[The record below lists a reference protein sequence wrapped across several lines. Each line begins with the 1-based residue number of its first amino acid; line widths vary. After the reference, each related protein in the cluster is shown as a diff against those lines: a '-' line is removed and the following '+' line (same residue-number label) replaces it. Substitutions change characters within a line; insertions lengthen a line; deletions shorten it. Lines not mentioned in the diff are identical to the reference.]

1 MAEQKVEKKKADT
14 KDDEAKAAAAKAKA
28 AEDAK
33 KLADEAAK
41 YGWPAKEKTSLLGK
55 KVTRLDGMPKS
66 TGMAKYTYDIN
77 LKNQLIAKG
86 LGCPHAHCKI
96 KSIDTA
102 AAAKVPGVVF
112 IEVLKPAD
120 PKVDPK
126 KPDEV
131 PPKKDWEIEWQG
143 ELLAVVA
150 AESEGAAAEG
160 VAAIKVEYEKL
171 PVFVEEENL
180 EGAKAAKRTFPG
192 GNKTQ
197 TEKVAGDDDD
207 EKEFA
212 EKELARLFK
221 EAAHVVE
228 GYYGVDTITHCC
240 LEPHGST
247 VEWVDGKLI
256 AHLSTQNV
264 SGTDEGFAAGLQITA
279 DDVTVHCDYIG
290 GGFGSKFAPDYWAIS
305 AARISKATGRP
316 VKFMLDRDQE
326 FKLGGNRPS
335 GYLKVKLGA
344 DKDGIVTVWDSE
356 HWGSGGATATGSGVS
371 QGVVPYVFAPK
382 NFRRVATN
390 IKNNAAPNRAW
401 RAPNHPQAC
410 AMTQTAYD
418 DLAAKMGAD
427 SYDIFLKNL
436 GRDDKPLVAGAKPS
450 VYAGEMEV
458 AAKLMDW
465 KAKWHPHGKGAA
477 KGSIVEGLGM
487 AIHTWG
493 GNANSSTL
501 LLKVYP
507 DGGVE
512 TFCGTQDLGTG
523 TRTACAMV
531 LGETLGLPIEAIKIN
546 IGSSKYP
553 ASGPSGGSTTI
564 GSVCES
570 HRRAGV
576 DALLKIADLVAAK
589 LGVEAATLKAVGG
602 KIVGAGGKSLSWKE
616 ACSLIGMKPLEVMA
630 DYKSGTNSPLS
641 NKTVGGVQMAHVA
654 VDRETGVVKMKKFV
668 AVQDMG
674 LVVSPTQAESQ
685 IYGSVIMGIA
695 YALYESRIQ
704 DPATGAVLNAEM
716 KDYRLPR
723 LGDIGEIVVN
733 LYEPESERSR
743 GVIGLGEPP
752 VISPGGAISN
762 AVANALGVRVS
773 VLPMTPD
780 RVLAALSKTKK
791 VG

>member
-1 MAEQKVEKKKADT
+1 MADQKTDNKEKKAKV
-14 KDDEAKAAAAKAKA
+14 DDAKAAAAKAKA
-28 AEDAK
+28 ADNDSKAK
-33 KLADEAAK
+33 AAAEAAANN
-41 YGWPAKEKTSLLGK
+41 YSWPAKEKTSLLGK
-55 KVTRLDGMPKS
+55 RVARLDGMPKS
-66 TGMAKYTYDIN
+66 TGTAKYTYDIN

-96 KSIDTA
+96 KSIDTTA
-102 AAAKVPGVVF
+102 ASKLPGVVF

-120 PKVDPK
+120 PPIDPN
-126 KPDEV
+126 KPDAV

-160 VAAIKVEYEKL
+160 VAAIKVEYEQL
-171 PVFVEEENL
+171 DVFVQEENL
-180 EGAKAAKRTFPG
+180 EGAKAAGRTSPG
-192 GNKTQ
+192 GGKAQ
-197 TEKVAGDDDD
+197 TEKEAGDDDD
-207 EKEFA
+207 EKEFTA
-212 EKELARLFK
+212 KEIERLLK
-221 EAAHVVE
+221 ESPHVVE
-228 GYYGVDTITHCC
+228 GYYGIDSITHCC

-247 VEWVDGKLI
+247 VEWVDGKLM

-264 SGTDEGFAAGLQITA
+264 SGTDEGFAQGLKITS

-290 GGFGSKFAPDYWAIS
+290 GGFGSKFAPDYWALS

-335 GYLKVKLGA
+335 GYLKVRLGA
-344 DKDGIVTVWDSE
+344 DKDGIVRVWDSE
-356 HWGSGGATATGSGVS
+356 HWGAGGTPPTGVS
-371 QGVVPYVFAPK
+371 QGVIPYVFAPK
-382 NFRRVATN
+382 NFRRVQTN
-390 IKNNAAPNRAW
+390 IKTNTAQQRAW

-418 DLAAKMGAD
+418 DIAAKMGAD
-427 SYDIFLKNL
+427 SYDVFLKNL
-436 GRDDKPLVAGAKPS
+436 GTDEQPLVAGAKPS

-458 AAKLMDW
+458 GAKLMDW
-465 KAKWHPHGKGAA
+465 KAKWHPHGKGPA
-477 KGSIVEGLGM
+477 KGSVVEGLGM
-487 AIHTWG
+487 ALHTWG

-501 LLKVYP
+501 LLKIYP

-523 TRTACAMV
+523 TRTACAIV
-531 LGETLGLPIEAIKIN
+531 LGETFGLPIEAIKIN

-564 GSVCES
+564 GSVSES
-570 HRRAGV
+570 HRRAGQ
-576 DALLKIADLVAAK
+576 DALRKIAGLVATK
-589 LGVEAATLKAVGG
+589 LGVEAATLQAIGG
-602 KIVGAGGKSLSWKE
+602 KLVGAGGKSVSWKE
-616 ACSLIGMKPLEVMA
+616 ACSLIGMKPLEIIA
-630 DYKSGTNSPLS
+630 DYKSGTPSPLS
-641 NKTVGGVQMAHVA
+641 NRTVGGVQMAHVA
-654 VDRETGVVKMKKFV
+654 VDRDTGIVKMKKFV

-674 LVVSPTQAESQ
+674 LVVCPTQAESQ
-685 IYGSVIMGIA
+685 IYGAVIMGIA
-695 YALYESRIQ
+695 YALFEQRLC
-704 DPATGAVLNAEM
+704 DPKTGAVLNSEM
-716 KDYRLPR
+716 KDYKLPR

-752 VISPGGAISN
+752 VISPGAAISN

-780 RVLAALSKTKK
+780 RVLAALAKSK
-791 VG
+791 